1 MEWVGEAATPL
12 AVPTPMERAFL
23 AFPHCLPAWHGAD
36 SLPGGGGDEYAGQ
49 VLGGKLPPRNSP

>member
-1 MEWVGEAATPL
+1 MMAMCGVCLGVHGVGEAATPL

-36 SLPGGGGDEYAGQ
+36 SLPGGGGD
-49 VLGGKLPPRNSP
+49 